1 MKNTKKLTICAMM
14 VALASALAILSMFS
28 PIQLPFGGSVTF
40 GSMVPIVLVGYMFGT
55 KWGLG
60 SAFVFAIV
68 QMILGASTVS
78 SFFMPG
84 DSQMF
89 WVNAVLVC
97 LIDYILAYTALGF
110 SGIFANKIKSTS
122 GALCL
127 GSIVALALRYLCHII
142 SGAIFFGAWA
152 EWFFTDVAGGAFGEW
167 VLSHMSGGML
177 ALFYSIVYNGLYMIP
192 EIILTAVIAA
202 ILPKFLGKYVKRY
215 E

>member
-152 EWFFTDVAGGAFGEW
+152 EWFFADVAGGAFGEW

>member
-127 GSIVALALRYLCHII
+127 GSIVALALRYLCHIV

-152 EWFFTDVAGGAFGEW
+152 EWFFTDVASGAFGEW

-192 EIILTAVIAA
+192 EIILTAVITA

>member
-127 GSIVALALRYLCHII
+127 GSIVALALRYLCHIV